1 MRITEV
7 IKPIKPLTAAQQ
19 RIKSLQ
25 KQKQNVSNQLRAER
39 QRQQHAR
46 AQEKLRAAQAAVAKV
61 AV

>member
-7 IKPIKPLTAAQQ
+7 IQPIKPLTAAQQ

-25 KQKQNVSNQLRAER
+25 TQKQNVNNQLRAER
-39 QRQQHAR
+39 LRQQQAR
-46 AQEKLRAAQAAVAKV
+46 AQARLKTAQAAASKV

>member
-7 IKPIKPLTAAQQ
+7 IKPIKPITAAQQ

-25 KQKQNVSNQLRAER
+25 IQKQNVSNQLRAER
-39 QRQQHAR
+39 QRQQRAR

>member
-7 IKPIKPLTAAQQ
+7 IKPIKPLTVAQQ

-25 KQKQNVSNQLRAER
+25 TQKQNISNQLRAER
-39 QRQQHAR
+39 QRQQRAR
-46 AQEKLRAAQAAVAKV
+46 AQDKLRAAQAAVAKV

>member
-25 KQKQNVSNQLRAER
+25 AQKQNVSNQLRAER
-39 QRQQHAR
+39 QRQQRAR
-46 AQEKLRAAQAAVAKV
+46 AQEKLRAAQAAVAK
-61 AV
+61 AVI

>member
-25 KQKQNVSNQLRAER
+25 TQKQNVSNQLRAER
-39 QRQQHAR
+39 QRQQRAR
-46 AQEKLRAAQAAVAKV
+46 AQARLRTAQAAVAKV
-61 AV
+61 GI

>member
-7 IKPIKPLTAAQQ
+7 IQPIKPSTAAQQ

-25 KQKQNVSNQLRAER
+25 RQRQNVSNQLRAER
-39 QRQQHAR
+39 QRQQRAR

-61 AV
+61 GI

>member
-25 KQKQNVSNQLRAER
+25 MQKQNISNQLRAER
-39 QRQQHAR
+39 QRQQRAR
-46 AQEKLRAAQAAVAKV
+46 AQEKLRTAQAAMAKV

>member
-7 IKPIKPLTAAQQ
+7 IKPIKPITAAQQ

-25 KQKQNVSNQLRAER
+25 TQKQNVSNQLRAER
-39 QRQQHAR
+39 QRQQRAR
-46 AQEKLRAAQAAVAKV
+46 AQERLRTAQAAVAKV

>member
-7 IKPIKPLTAAQQ
+7 IQPIKPLTAAQQ

-25 KQKQNVSNQLRAER
+25 MQKQNVINQIKAER
-39 QRQQHAR
+39 QRQQRAR
-46 AQEKLRAAQAAVAKV
+46 AQEKLRTAQAAVAKV

>member
-25 KQKQNVSNQLRAER
+25 TQKQNISNQLQAER
-39 QRQQHAR
+39 QRQQRAR
-46 AQEKLRAAQAAVAKV
+46 AQEKLRTAQAAVAKV